1 MKSALNLVEQF
12 FLKMMLGGQKF
23 QEGSTM
29 DDAITLLVIFFV
41 KFQEIC
47 RKMFKIRY
55 KYLNSVPLTQSNY
68 LMKPCGDFHLSPIFA
83 NFGRKF

>member
-68 LMKPCGDFHLSPIFA
+68 LVKPCEDFHLSPIFA